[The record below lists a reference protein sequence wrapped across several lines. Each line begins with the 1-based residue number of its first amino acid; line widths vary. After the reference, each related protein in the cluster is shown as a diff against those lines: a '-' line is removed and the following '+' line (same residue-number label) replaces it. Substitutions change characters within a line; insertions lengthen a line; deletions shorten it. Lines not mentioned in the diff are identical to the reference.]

1 MIMLRPNNRP
11 IINSCCIL
19 LLSTLVLA
27 SCRFGGN
34 NMQRYE
40 SVSVSGWLADSPVR
54 MEVPVSD
61 TVGVY
66 DVALRLRHTDDYPY
80 SNLWLFVTTVAPD
93 NTATVDTVNIRLAD
107 EYGRWFGSGIGAS
120 IQYEFLYRQAFR
132 FDRSGLWHIAIQQG
146 MQDSELEGITA
157 VGIKVSA
164 L

>member
-1 MIMLRPNNRP
+1 MLRPNSRP
-11 IINSCCIL
+11 IINRL
-19 LLSTLVLA
+19 YVFLSLTLVVV

-34 NMQRYE
+34 NMQQYE
-40 SVSVSGWLADSPVR
+40 PVPASGWLAESPVR